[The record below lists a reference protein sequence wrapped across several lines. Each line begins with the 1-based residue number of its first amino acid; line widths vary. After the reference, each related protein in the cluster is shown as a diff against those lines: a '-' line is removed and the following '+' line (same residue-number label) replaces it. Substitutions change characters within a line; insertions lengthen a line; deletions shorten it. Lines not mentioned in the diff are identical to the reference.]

1 MTHSRLFRTMLGLP
15 GRASVRVL
23 SNIAGLL
30 LVVLLTAS
38 GAYAQGAAAPGD
50 AAWDR
55 LGCWNCHGSNGY
67 TNMSR
72 AGRPS
77 IAKTPLPFS
86 RFAGQVRLPARQM
99 PPHPRAL
106 AADVDLAIAYHWLG
120 GSDAVAAPPPITL
133 ELESSPEGKADAQ
146 AEARVAIDMTA
157 VRAQTALDL
166 DVRDLTALNYR
177 VTLITNSNPGK
188 ANRTLEYQQAGPGD
202 WSKVTLN
209 ADGEALLG
217 PDRRFV
223 ATNATDSGKARAR
236 LRMAIPTARMVMVI
250 EALDYVQPAK
260 PVIVGIGTVIL
271 KAPGEPSG
279 TDDRDNR

>member
-1 MTHSRLFRTMLGLP
+1 MLGLP
-15 GRASVRVL
+15 GHAPGRVL
-23 SNIAGLL
+23 SNIAGLS

-38 GAYAQGAAAPGD
+38 GAYAQGAAAPGE

-77 IAKTPLPFS
+77 IAKTPLPFR
-86 RFAGQVRLPARQM
+86 RFVSQVRLPARQM

-120 GSDAVAAPPPITL
+120 GIDAVATPPAITVDL
-133 ELESSPEGKADAQ
+133 KSSPEVKADAR
-146 AEARVAIDMTA
+146 AEARVSIDMTA
-157 VRAQTALDL
+157 MRAPTALDS

-177 VTLITNSNPGK
+177 VTFITNSTPPV

-217 PDRRFV
+217 PERRFV
-223 ATNATDSGKARAR
+223 ATNATDTGKARAR
-236 LRMAIPTARMVMVI
+236 LRMAIPTARTVVVL
-250 EALDYVQPAK
+250 EALDYAQSAK

-271 KAPGEPSG
+271 QAPGVPPG
-279 TDDRDNR
+279 TDAPDNR